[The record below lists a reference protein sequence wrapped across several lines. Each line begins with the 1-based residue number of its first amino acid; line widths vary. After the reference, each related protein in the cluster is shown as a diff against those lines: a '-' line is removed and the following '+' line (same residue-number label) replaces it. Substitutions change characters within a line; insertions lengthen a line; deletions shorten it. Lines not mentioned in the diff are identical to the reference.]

1 MELDVTMK
9 ALFRSKT
16 TSNEVELHIPIPS
29 DAFNP
34 DFNCEA
40 GVVSYYPDEDCIIW
54 QIPTFVGE
62 EEMRM
67 KTRMS
72 LPTVVSCNLI
82 F

>member
-1 MELDVTMK
+1 MK

-16 TSNEVELHIPIPS
+16 TANDVELHIPIPT

-62 EEMRM
+62 EEMKM
-67 KTRMS
+67 KTRMQ
-72 LPTVVSCNLI
+72 LPTIISGKKISLI
-82 F
+82 FFS